1 MPNEMSF
8 LSHDFRNHMGTVAV
22 TIGARE
28 DNDADIQEILT
39 SFFGKRGMVIPNIRT
54 FMDQPQKRPEV
65 TKLL

>member
-28 DNDADIQEILT
+28 DNDADIQEIAT
-39 SFFGKRGMVIPNIRT
+39 SFFGRREMLISNIRT
-54 FMDQPQKRPEV
+54 FMDQSKKRREV

>member
-28 DNDADIQEILT
+28 DNDANIQEILT
-39 SFFGKRGMVIPNIRT
+39 SFFGRREKLIANIRT
-54 FMDQPQKRPEV
+54 FMDQPPKK
-65 TKLL
+65 TGSD